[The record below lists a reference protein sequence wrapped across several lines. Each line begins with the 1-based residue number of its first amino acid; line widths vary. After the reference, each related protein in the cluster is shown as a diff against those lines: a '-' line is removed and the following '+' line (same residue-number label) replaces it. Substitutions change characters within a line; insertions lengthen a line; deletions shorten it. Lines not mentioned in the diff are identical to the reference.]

1 MFWNIVREEWLKFIS
16 HLNYVL
22 KGGQLLFCIK
32 CGSDLEEGDN
42 FCKACGKKVTVKSEP
57 SVENIT
63 QEKNEEHLLR
73 LFIGEKKQDYYLQK
87 WTKGKNSWNWAAFFL
102 SFFWLGYRKMYK
114 YIFLFL
120 GIFLI
125 IDLAISI
132 FGIDDTVLNNVIG
145 IAVAVTLGI
154 SGNNLYRQHALK
166 KIRESMEMN
175 NNDNDILQE
184 EIKIRGGGSWL
195 GVLVAVGL
203 LIVYLLI
210 ALVIFTFIPT
220 FNDHSETK
228 NVDSTIQQIA
238 TTEKKQTDI
247 EVEIIDL
254 IEKNV
259 QALEDEN
266 LDDYMLMVYIDDD
279 QSSYIQTEQMVR
291 DLINSYD
298 LSYEIS
304 VDEFLSISDQEVK
317 VRVTQTTTLI
327 EGEDFRDNKASVV
340 HTLRWQ
346 NDGWKFFGSE
356 IDEVTYVEEEQMQ
369 QAFTTNIYNYIT
381 LEAPEMFDF
390 LVSEEIDIN
399 NDGTLETVNLIGGPE
414 ESNSNMNENV
424 EITIDFEELS
434 IPITLLAESAP
445 ILYIYD
451 IDQDG
456 WMELFYETGNRV
468 KTIEMYRFSDEGLN
482 HHSTINGKLVE
493 LTPFEVVT
501 DKEIYTFNEI
511 AE

>member
-1 MFWNIVREEWLKFIS
+1 MFK
-16 HLNYVL
+16 
-22 KGGQLLFCIK
+22 KGGQLLFCTK
-32 CGSDLEEGDN
+32 CGSDLENGDN
-42 FCKACGKKVTVKSEP
+42 FCKACGKKVTVKSEL
-57 SVENIT
+57 SVENNT
-63 QEKNEEHLLR
+63 LEENDEYFLR
-73 LFIGEKKQDYYLQK
+73 SFIGEKKQDYYLQK
-87 WTKGKNSWNWAAFFL
+87 WTKGKKSWNWAAFFL

-125 IDLAISI
+125 IDLAVSI
-132 FGIDDTVLNNVIG
+132 FGIDDTIFNNVIG
-145 IAVAVTLGI
+145 IAIAVTLGI
-154 SGNNLYRQHALK
+154 SGNDLYRQHALK

-175 NNDNDILQE
+175 NNDKLQE
-184 EIKIRGGGSWL
+184 EIKSRGGGSWL

-228 NVDSTIQQIA
+228 NVDSTIQQIG
-238 TTEKKQTDI
+238 TTEKNQTDI

-266 LDDYMLMVYIDDD
+266 LEDYMLMVYIDDD
-279 QSSYIQTEQMVR
+279 QSSYVQTEQMVR
-291 DLINSYD
+291 DLLYSYD

-304 VDEFLSISDQEVK
+304 VDEFLSISEQEVK
-317 VRVTQTTTLI
+317 VRVTQTTTLN

-346 NDGWKFFGSE
+346 NDGWKFFDSE
-356 IDEVTYVEEEQMQ
+356 IEEVTYFEKEQVQ
-369 QAFTTNIYNYIT
+369 QAFTTNVYNYIS

-414 ESNSNMNENV
+414 VNNSNLNDNV
-424 EITIDFEELS
+424 EIIIDFEDLS
-434 IPITLLAESAP
+434 MPITLQAESPP

-482 HHSTINGKLVE
+482 HHTTINGKLVE

-501 DKEIYTFNEI
+501 DKEMYTFNEI
-511 AE
+511 DE